1 LFSWDILCHCDLF
14 VLFEEMEVV
23 LVVWKV
29 AIISCVALDKVQL
42 IDEQK
47 YMEEEGS
54 SALYSLLDKHATFK
68 KKSYPSIIL
77 PYY

>member
-1 LFSWDILCHCDLF
+1 
-14 VLFEEMEVV
+14 MEVV

-68 KKSYPSIIL
+68 KKKLPLHHLALLLITPLVPSRR
-77 PYY
+77 